1 MSLLQHLTVTHNR
14 EANQT
19 RELAVSGLV
28 LVRVDHLAQGDE
40 ALVPLHVVQHG
51 RLEAAAAR
59 EPIGLH
65 ELGTDVGVVLARDE
79 ELVAQ
84 AIGGLSANRH
94 GVVHVILKDDGC
106 AVCAHSGVGVLL
118 DGGGAAVS
126 EIDGDGGGGG
136 VDGAVADSALAHG
149 GSLSAR
155 GRTLCPPCCLVYYA
169 SAAWVSTT
177 FFDNFFLHN
186 FYTTPTQKKHKGFFV
201 KPIDSVV

>member
-1 MSLLQHLTVTHNR
+1 MSLLQHLAIAHDG

-19 RELAVSGLV
+19 RELAVSGMV
-28 LVRVDHLAQGDE
+28 LVRVYHLAQGDE
-40 ALVPLHVVQHG
+40 ALVPLHVVEHG

-65 ELGTDVGVVLARDE
+65 ELSADVGVVLARDE

-106 AVCAHSGVGVLL
+106 TVYAHAGIAVLL
-118 DGGGAAVS
+118 DGGGAAVG
-126 EIDGDGGGGG
+126 EVDGDGGGSG

-169 SAAWVSTT
+169 SAARVSTT

-186 FYTTPTQKKHKGFFV
+186 FYTTPTQKKHKSFFV
-201 KPIDSVV
+201 KPIDSVM